1 MYKVEKHEEKKI
13 EKIHS
18 KFYIIRCKHH
28 DLILKNKLFYS
39 KFLNF
44 SSLLIQT
51 YLIILFS

>member
-44 SSLLIQT
+44 SSLIQT